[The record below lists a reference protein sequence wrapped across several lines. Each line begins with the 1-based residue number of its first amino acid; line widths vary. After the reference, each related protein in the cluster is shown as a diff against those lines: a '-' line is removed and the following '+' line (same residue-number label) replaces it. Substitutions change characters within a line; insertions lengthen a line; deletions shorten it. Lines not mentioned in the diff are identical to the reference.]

1 MRKVMNDE
9 VIDEAYKIIVDNSN
23 KFLKAED
30 IYNLLSPKT
39 KETIKFSTFRHKVSY
54 VTDKHPDVR
63 AIRGYGFTIDG
74 SSKDSKVDDEKE
86 VAWDKWKKNLP
97 SQSIVKQ
104 KSIDETKRIGGDITK
119 FTNDI
124 HKDAGDFWT
133 VRRSDGRVDY
143 FLELARN
150 DVNVIGIPLYL
161 CDDDP
166 SKSTCWNEPYDIS
179 VKVPHGWLFGNAMNI
194 KTKPKKYFIER
205 YAPAPGEWFKYVKD
219 MIATVLDISKTEVKE
234 VEEIEPTKKGIENF
248 LKGSLLEIRPS
259 LETAVEPITVDGI
272 AYTKEDIIRLI
283 TERDMYSMFYND
295 ILSFIK
301 GGHS

>member
-1 MRKVMNDE
+1 MRKAMSDE
-9 VIDEAYKIIVDNSN
+9 IIDEAYKIIVDNGN
-23 KFLKAED
+23 KFINSKH
-30 IYNLLSPKT
+30 IYHLLNTKT
-39 KETIKFSTFRHKVSY
+39 KEAIKLSTFIRNASII
-54 VTDKHPDVR
+54 TDKHPDVR
-63 AIRGYGFTIDG
+63 AVRGYGFIIDG
-74 SSKDSKVDDEKE
+74 SSKDSKMDDEKE

-104 KSIDETKRIGGDITK
+104 KPMDKTKLVGGEITK
-119 FTNDI
+119 FTKDI

-194 KTKPKKYFIER
+194 KTKPRKYFIER

-234 VEEIEPTKKGIENF
+234 VENVESTKKGIENF

-259 LETAVEPITVDGI
+259 LETSVEPITVDGI
-272 AYTKEDIIRLI
+272 VYTKEDVIRLI
-283 TERDMYSMFYND
+283 TERDMYSMFYED
-295 ILSFIK
+295 ILSFTK
-301 GGHS
+301 GGRS

>member
-23 KFLKAED
+23 KFLKSKD

-39 KETIKFSTFRHKVSY
+39 KETIKLSTFIHKASSI
-54 VTDKHPDVR
+54 TDKHSDVR
-63 AIRGYGFTIDG
+63 AVRGYGFTIDG
-74 SSKDSKVDDEKE
+74 SFKDNKKE
-86 VAWDKWKKNLP
+86 PEL
-97 SQSIVKQ
+97 STSRKQ

-119 FTNDI
+119 FTKDI

-166 SKSTCWNEPYDIS
+166 SKSTCGNEPYDIS

-194 KTKPKKYFIER
+194 KTKPRKYFIER

-234 VEEIEPTKKGIENF
+234 VENVESTKKGIENF

-259 LETAVEPITVDGI
+259 LETSVEPITVDGI
-272 AYTKEDIIRLI
+272 VYTKEDVIRLI
-283 TERDMYSMFYND
+283 TERDMYSMFYED
-295 ILSFIK
+295 ILSFTK
-301 GGHS
+301 GGVRNEKKIL